1 MHRRYQLL
9 GAVSARMRAL
19 PILLV
24 ALATFANADEYCI
37 DAPYLKAVTEGQSNL
52 VAVYEEIAPALD
64 RFPSLR
70 QALEEMAPELCTSN
84 HLDDAQAY
92 LDVEKNRIVI
102 SQGLPKGMQIGVLL
116 HEIRHLGQ
124 LFIGSCP
131 SDNLAM
137 AEYARAT
144 FALEADASAIS
155 LLVAWDMKE
164 NGNDSAWIA
173 LSSWASQS
181 DIALSF
187 ANEMNNTGDV
197 ATAVSTAF
205 DQWYT
210 SRTRRE
216 QYYFASCSDYLD
228 RQDASHAL
236 PRYLLIPEE
245 FFENLCRLPDGSS
258 YQCAQP
264 DIDLY

>member
-1 MHRRYQLL
+1 MPKQYQYWSE
-9 GAVSARMRAL
+9 VSATMRAL

-37 DAPYLKAVTEGQSNL
+37 TAPYLEAVTEDQSNL
-52 VAVYEEIAPALD
+52 VAIYEEIIPALD
-64 RFPSLR
+64 RFPSLG
-70 QALEEMAPELCTSN
+70 QALEEMAPELCISSQM
-84 HLDDAQAY
+84 DDAQAY
-92 LDVEKNRIVI
+92 YDVEKNRIVI
-102 SQGLPKGMQIGVLL
+102 RQGLLKGMQIGVFL

-124 LFIGSCP
+124 VYIGSCP

-164 NGNDSAWIA
+164 NGNDSAWMA

-205 DQWYT
+205 DQWYA
-210 SRTRRE
+210 SRIRRQ

-236 PRYLLIPEE
+236 PRYQLIPET

-258 YQCAQP
+258 YHCAQP
-264 DIDLY
+264 DIDLH

>member
-1 MHRRYQLL
+1 MPRRYQFLS
-9 GAVSARMRAL
+9 AVSARMRAL

-37 DAPYLKAVTEGQSNL
+37 TAPYLKAVTEDQSNL
-52 VAVYEEIAPALD
+52 VAVYEEIIPPLD

-70 QALEEMAPELCTSN
+70 EALKEMAPELCISN
-84 HLDDAQAY
+84 NTDDAHAY
-92 LDVEKNRIVI
+92 LDVEKSRIVI
-102 SQGLPKGMQIGVLL
+102 SQGLPKGMKIGVLL

-124 LFIGSCP
+124 GVMGSCP

-164 NGNDSAWIA
+164 NGNDSAWMA

-197 ATAVSTAF
+197 AMAVSTAF
-205 DQWYT
+205 DQWCA
-210 SRTRRE
+210 SRTRRK
-216 QYYFASCSDYLD
+216 QYYFG
-228 RQDASHAL
+228 AL
-236 PRYLLIPEE
+236 Y
-245 FFENLCRLPDGSS
+245 
-258 YQCAQP
+258 
-264 DIDLY
+264 